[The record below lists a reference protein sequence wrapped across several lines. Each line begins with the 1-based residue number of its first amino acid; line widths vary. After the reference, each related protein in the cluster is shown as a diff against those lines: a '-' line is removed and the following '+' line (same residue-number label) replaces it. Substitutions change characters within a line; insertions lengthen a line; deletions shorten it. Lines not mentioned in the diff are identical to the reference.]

1 MTAKKPQPQEPESR
15 VSGKDWKLAKTAT
28 RRSQMP
34 TALKQ
39 SFADRMA
46 KTKKLNITRDLAK
59 SMTQEKNDDK
69 RRKREITEERKKI
82 KEEKERIA
90 NLAAKMSA
98 NKLKR
103 LKKKA
108 GNLKGR

>member
-1 MTAKKPQPQEPESR
+1 MTAKQPVPQEPMSR

-28 RRSQMP
+28 RRTQLP
-34 TALKQ
+34 RALKQ
-39 SFADRMA
+39 TYAARIA
-46 KTKKLNITRDLAK
+46 KTKQHNIAKDLAK
-59 SMTQEKNDDK
+59 AMTQEKIDDK

-82 KEEKERIA
+82 QEEKERIA
-90 NLAAKMSA
+90 NLASKMSA

>member
-15 VSGKDWKLAKTAT
+15 VSGKDWKLAKTPT

-39 SFADRMA
+39 SFADRMS

-69 RRKREITEERKKI
+69 RV
-82 KEEKERIA
+82 
-90 NLAAKMSA
+90 SA
-98 NKLKR
+98 S
-103 LKKKA
+103 
-108 GNLKGR
+108 